1 MLVKARPMKKLCE
14 YEGKALPQVTTN
26 FLQKKLLEGNQQDF
40 NIEKSI
46 TQLYLGF

>member
-26 FLQKKLLEGNQQDF
+26 FLQKKLLDGNQQDL